1 MLIFLEYLQNASD
14 FPGHIHQKFPKIAK
28 GQWDPALWGR
38 TSVGHNA
45 LGQEVSGAR
54 RWGVCGHWGKIL
66 GAACTGA
73 DGLWGTVHW
82 DRRSVGHDVVGH
94 SVTGAKS
101 LGQKVMGIGA
111 RRFGAGRRPPYQVS
125 NIALDTCCSNCRITI
140 SIWCLFRVLIVVIVQ
155 KYVAYEQLCLYV
167 VIVVTA
173 EFCRLTNCACCS
185 DRRVSLP
192 ITLVACAC
200 CRNCRQQST
209 VDYHT

>member
-1 MLIFLEYLQNASD
+1 MPIFLEYLQNASD

-101 LGQKVMGIGA
+101 LGQKVMG
-111 RRFGAGRRPPYQVS
+111 
-125 NIALDTCCSNCRITI
+125 LDVLGQDDGHLQTLHQASFLLSCSTELSLQQPKYLIFTTILAFYIYYNKYNFNEQFYWTIPATSTI
-140 SIWCLFRVLIVVIVQ
+140 SDQQC
-155 KYVAYEQLCLYV
+155 Y
-167 VIVVTA
+167 TT
-173 EFCRLTNCACCS
+173 LTTTSNLS
-185 DRRVSLP
+185 DK
-192 ITLVACAC
+192 
-200 CRNCRQQST
+200 
-209 VDYHT
+209 